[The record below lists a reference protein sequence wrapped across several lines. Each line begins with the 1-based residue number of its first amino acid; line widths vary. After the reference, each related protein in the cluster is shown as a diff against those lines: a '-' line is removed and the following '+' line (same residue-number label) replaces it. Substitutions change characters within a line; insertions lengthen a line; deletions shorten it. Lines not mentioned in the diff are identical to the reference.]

1 VTGTAE
7 EKQQTI
13 TSVAPLYP
21 LCTKDYG
28 MNGRWCQNVIYRS
41 EWEMH
46 SLRLPF
52 LESRQVLSDSNSLL
66 ENVLSKSSFLM
77 LLTMKW
83 LVYLMCGSYWSA
95 AEWPCYW
102 LCSFYIAPLKICHCQ
117 TFKIN
122 NCGEHGNSFV
132 NISKL
137 LWTVNCCKAHSSRLY
152 ILHYCSELE
161 SEWVSVCVCVCVC
174 IYIYIYIYTH
184 TYTHTYIHTYIHT
197 HIIFGLN
204 VKVITGACPVQY
216 CDVIW
221 EPNIYEYFALSR
233 DFVLPVDSTG
243 CVKSHYT

>member
-1 VTGTAE
+1 MIKCDWNSWRETANNNISGTFVPTLH
-7 EKQQTI
+7 KR
-13 TSVAPLYP
+13 LRNR
-21 LCTKDYG
+21 

-95 AEWPCYW
+95 AEWSCYW

-137 LWTVNCCKAHSSRLY
+137 LWTVNCFKAHSS
-152 ILHYCSELE
+152 IIV
-161 SEWVSVCVCVCVC
+161 VSVCVCV
-174 IYIYIYIYTH
+174 YIYIFTH
-184 TYTHTYIHTYIHT
+184 IHT
-197 HIIFGLN
+197 HIH
-204 VKVITGACPVQY
+204 
-216 CDVIW
+216 
-221 EPNIYEYFALSR
+221 IYIHILFS
-233 DFVLPVDSTG
+233 VWM
-243 CVKSHYT
+243 